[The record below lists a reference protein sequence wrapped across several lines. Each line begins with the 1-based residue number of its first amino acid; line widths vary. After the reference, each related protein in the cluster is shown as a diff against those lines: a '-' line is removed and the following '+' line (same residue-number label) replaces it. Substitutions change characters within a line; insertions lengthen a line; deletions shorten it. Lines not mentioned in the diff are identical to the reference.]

1 MSLFKRSGTLAILL
15 LVTLFAF
22 AAGAAEFQA
31 DMTIQSEQG
40 GDINGKVFVRG
51 SSMRQE
57 LETPM
62 GEQVVIV
69 DGDAEIM
76 YVLLP
81 AQKMYVQRDN
91 TQVVL
96 DDSEDPEKRLAAQG
110 KVTKMGTE
118 KIQNYDCDKYHVV
131 NNDKNMGEST
141 LWISRELNYPLKV
154 YVDNP
159 KDKATII
166 YSNIVE
172 KKLEDHLFVLPSDY
186 SKLEM

>member
-1 MSLFKRSGTLAILL
+1 MSKIRIKRLIAASVLIL
-15 LVTLFAF
+15 VFAF

-31 DMTIQSEQG
+31 DMTIQSEKG

-62 GEQVVIV
+62 GTQVVIV

-81 AQKMYVQRDN
+81 AQKMYVQREN
-91 TQVVL
+91 TQVIL
-96 DDSEDPEKRLAAQG
+96 NESEDPETRLAAQG
-110 KVTKMGTE
+110 KVTKIGTE
-118 KIQNYDCDKYHVV
+118 KIQDYECDKYHVV

-141 LWISRELNYPLKV
+141 LWISRKLNYPLKV

-159 KDKATII
+159 QDKATII

-172 KKLEDHLFVLPSDY
+172 KSLQDDLFTLPSGY
-186 SKLEM
+186 SKMEM